1 MDDII
6 KKLLAGWV
14 PNDIIEQLKAWLWNT
29 FETELV
35 NNGLKAAWEKIG
47 IDTEHLPNIDLTNL
61 KEVITTDITSK
72 KEVTEMIE
80 KVGEIT
86 KYEEG
91 FFGKLKAFFYSEI
104 NIKKTVLRV
113 QFFCYTFLYQNL
125 HSSPPLRSFL
135 LASWCL
141 VSSGWEVIK
150 PQPNSE
156 IWRMSL
162 V

>member
-91 FFGKLKAFFYSEI
+91 FFGKLKAFFI
-104 NIKKTVLRV
+104 RK
-113 QFFCYTFLYQNL
+113 
-125 HSSPPLRSFL
+125 
-135 LASWCL
+135 
-141 VSSGWEVIK
+141 
-150 PQPNSE
+150 
-156 IWRMSL
+156 
-162 V
+162 

>member
-6 KKLLAGWV
+6 RKLLAGWV
-14 PNDIIEQLKAWLWNT
+14 SNEIIEQLKAGLWNT

-47 IDTEHLPNIDLTNL
+47 IDTENLPNIDLTNL

-86 KYEEG
+86 KHEPG
-91 FFGKLKAFFYSEI
+91 FFGKIKAFFTG
-104 NIKKTVLRV
+104 K
-113 QFFCYTFLYQNL
+113 
-125 HSSPPLRSFL
+125 
-135 LASWCL
+135 
-141 VSSGWEVIK
+141 
-150 PQPNSE
+150 
-156 IWRMSL
+156 
-162 V
+162 